1 MEKIFSLNKWE
12 NDNQQIYKFL
22 KGLARTSISGKGSV
36 NYIIICELQIAFL
49 QRFSC
54 KRIQVGPGVPCW
66 SMHQLN
72 LPMTKSN
79 FMSLQ
84 SKCRLQLNKFITKTK
99 LVTDEQSPTPFLT
112 LNHGCASASFA
123 VIRSSWFG
131 SSIIFIRSFACSETP
146 SHCLGRIW
154 IEVGILTSHWQKTQ
168 SASKWYRKSLTY

>member
-1 MEKIFSLNKWE
+1 MKWKRFSAYTNETRITNRFINFGKRRPE
-12 NDNQQIYKFL
+12 PPFL
-22 KGLARTSISGKGSV
+22 ERGVS
-36 NYIIICELQIAFL
+36 IICELRIAFL
-49 QRFSC
+49 QCFSY

-99 LVTDEQSPTPFLT
+99 LVTDEPSPTRFLT

-154 IEVGILTSHWQKTQ
+154 IEVGILTSH
-168 SASKWYRKSLTY
+168 